1 MFKHFLYGTAAPELG
16 WVPAPRYILRRSRVL
31 HHLKI
36 GKGRRSLD
44 IGCGAGALL
53 LDLYDRGFEA
63 TGLESGPE
71 AASVAKALAV
81 QTSIKILSDP
91 DPQWRGTFDV
101 ISAFEVLEHIKDD
114 HEALGIW
121 VSWLKPG
128 GLFLVSVPCH
138 MKRWTVSDDW
148 AGHVRRYERQELK
161 DLFEKAGLDI
171 VVFESYGFPLVN
183 LVSGRRT
190 KYYQAEMDKRSAIK
204 DLDQS
209 TASSGVDRSGLT
221 GVFNKMCTWPGLM
234 AMWLSIQ
241 LQRPFLRTDLGDGYF
256 VVGRFRGDK

>member
-1 MFKHFLYGTAAPELG
+1 VFMHFLYGTAAPELG

-36 GKGRRSLD
+36 GKGRCSLD

-53 LDLYDRGFEA
+53 VDLHGRGFEA

-71 AASVAKALAV
+71 AASVAKALTL
-81 QTSIKILSDP
+81 QTSVKILSEA
-91 DPQWRGTFDV
+91 DPQWHSTFDV

-114 HEALGIW
+114 HEALGLW

-128 GLFLVSVPCH
+128 GLFLASVPCH

-161 DLFEKAGLDI
+161 DLFENAGLDI
-171 VVFESYGFPLVN
+171 VALESYGFPLVN
-183 LVSGRRT
+183 LVSGQRT

-221 GVFNKMCTWPGLM
+221 GVFNKMCTWPGLL
-234 AMWLSIQ
+234 AMWSAIQ
-241 LQRPFLRTDLGDGYF
+241 LQRPFVRTNLGDGYF
-256 VVGRFRGDK
+256 VVGRLR